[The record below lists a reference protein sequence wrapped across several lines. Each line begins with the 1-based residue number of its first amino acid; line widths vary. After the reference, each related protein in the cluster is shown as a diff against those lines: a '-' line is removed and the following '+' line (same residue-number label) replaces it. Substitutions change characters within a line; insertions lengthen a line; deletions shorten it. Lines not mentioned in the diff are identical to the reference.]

1 MIDESKPSADA
12 QGYGEFTGV
21 GSTDQTPWEEARAAL
36 SALVSEAQRE
46 EAEIAA
52 LEKQVAD
59 KTAKMKGILERTLP
73 EQMKKAGVFEE
84 GFTTV
89 EGFVVKGKSDITT
102 SVLKDNRGVA
112 YDWLEANGHAD
123 IVKNEVSIAFAVGEG
138 AKAKACADALTK
150 EHKRTVSAERKVE
163 APTLKKTVK
172 EILESNK
179 DKAAKGEPIVELPK
193 ELFGVREFDTVTI
206 KAPKQS

>member
-1 MIDESKPSADA
+1 MSEAAKPAE
-12 QGYGEFTGV
+12 GYGEFTGV

-46 EAEIAA
+46 ETEIAA
-52 LEKQVAD
+52 LTKQIEE
-59 KTAKMKGILERTLP
+59 KTAKMNGILQRTLP

-89 EGFVVKGKSDITT
+89 AGSVVKGKSDITT
-102 SVLKDNRGVA
+102 SVLKDNRGQA
-112 YDWLEANGHAD
+112 YDWLEANGHKD

-138 AKAKACADALTK
+138 EKAAACAKALQA
-150 EHKRTVSAERKVE
+150 EHNRTVSAERKVE
-163 APTLKKTVK
+163 APTLKKTIK
-172 EILESNK
+172 DILESNK
-179 DKAAKGEPIVELPK
+179 DKAAKGEAIVEVPK

-206 KAPKQS
+206 KAPKES